1 MKHGSLPRIKRLL
14 EIAGQKKGFLTLSA
28 IFAAASSLLALTPYL
43 FIYLIIERLL
53 SPSFGTQDYETL
65 KLLSFAA
72 LGGIVLRYLLFFIST
87 MFSHV
92 AAFNILCGLRTAM
105 VEHLGTLHMGYFT
118 ESRSGGIKKIL
129 SEDVEEIEQFIAH
142 HIPDLVSGVSLPM
155 VTVFFLFT
163 VDWRMALI
171 ALIPLPIALLLQYV
185 ALGTSNHDHLME
197 QYHDAHEAMN
207 GTIVEYVRGMPVVKV
222 FNQTVDS
229 FSRLK
234 QHVYAY
240 RDFVNQWTE
249 RMAPPWAL
257 FTVVTASSL
266 FVILP
271 FGVWFYLSGS
281 LSLPKLLLFLMLG
294 SGYMTPLL
302 KVAMMGGTLARILE
316 GVSRIDAIL
325 SQPGVSQSSAPEV
338 PEGCAIEFDDVG
350 FGYGD
355 KKVLHHTSFRIEEGS
370 VTALVGPSGAGK
382 STIAQLLLR
391 MWDTSSGEIRLGGVG
406 IKEISHKMLMDYVG
420 FVFQDVFI
428 FSDTVYE
435 NIRMGKEGATHEE
448 VMKAAES
455 AQCLDFIL
463 ALPDGIH
470 TVIGEGGTVHLSG
483 GERQRISL
491 ARILLK
497 DAPIIVLDEAT
508 AYADAENEA
517 KIQTA
522 FARIMKHKTVLIIAH
537 RLSTITDAD
546 TILVIDK
553 GQVVESGSH
562 QHLIQTPGL
571 YRSMWHAHTSAR
583 DWTFALTG
591 DAPC

>member
-1 MKHGSLPRIKRLL
+1 MKHGTSSRFTRLF
-14 EIAGQKKGFLTLSA
+14 EIAGQKKRLLTLSA
-28 IFAAASSLLALTPYL
+28 IFAAASSLLALVPYL
-43 FIYLIIERLL
+43 FIYLIMERLL
-53 SPSFGTQDYETL
+53 STSLGIRDYEAL
-65 KLLSFAA
+65 RVLSCAA
-72 LGGIVLRYLLFFIST
+72 LGGVILRYLLFFAST

-92 AAFNILCGLRTAM
+92 AAFNILYGLRAA
-105 VEHLGTLHMGYFT
+105 VVNHLGTLHMGYFT

-142 HIPDLVSGVSLPM
+142 HIPDLVSGVSLPV
-155 VTVFFLFT
+155 VTIAYLFT

-171 ALIPLPIALLLQYV
+171 ALLPLPVALFFQYI
-185 ALGTSNHDHLME
+185 ALGTSDRDQLMQ

-234 QHVYAY
+234 QFVYAY

-249 RMAPPWAL
+249 RVAPPWAL
-257 FTVVTASSL
+257 FTVITASSL
-266 FVILP
+266 FFILP
-271 FGVWFYLSGS
+271 FGVWFYLAGS

-294 SGYMTPLL
+294 SGYMIPLL
-302 KVAMMGGTLARILE
+302 KVAMMGGNLARILE

-325 SQPGVSQSSAPEV
+325 SQPGISESSATRMPS
-338 PEGCAIEFDDVG
+338 GCTIEFDDVG
-350 FGYGD
+350 FGYGHS
-355 KKVLHHTSFRIEEGS
+355 KVLHHTSFRMEEGS

-391 MWDTSSGEIRLGGVG
+391 MWDVDSGQIRIGGVD
-406 IKEISHKMLMDYVG
+406 IRKIPHRTLMDHVG

-435 NIRMGKEGATHEE
+435 NIRMGKEEASHDE
-448 VMKAAES
+448 VMKAAEA
-455 AQCLDFIL
+455 AQCLDFIR

-470 TVIGEGGTVHLSG
+470 TVIGEGGAVHLSG

-497 DAPIIVLDEAT
+497 DAPIVVLDEAT

-522 FARIMKHKTVLIIAH
+522 FARIMKDKTVIVIAH

-553 GQVVESGSH
+553 GQVAESGSH
-562 QHLIQTPGL
+562 ERLIQTPGL
-571 YRSMWHAHTSAR
+571 YRSMWKAHTEAR

-591 DAPC
+591 DTPC